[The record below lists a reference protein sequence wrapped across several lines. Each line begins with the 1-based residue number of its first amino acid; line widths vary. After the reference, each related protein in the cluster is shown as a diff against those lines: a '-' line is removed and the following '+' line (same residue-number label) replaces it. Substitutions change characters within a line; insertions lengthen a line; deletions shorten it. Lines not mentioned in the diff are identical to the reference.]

1 MGVRPA
7 RWLRLLL
14 SLLPLLSLLIMAR
27 PAWSWDP
34 PGHELV
40 GAVADRLLTPDARRH
55 VEQLLGYNLE
65 TSSKWADCVR
75 SVERRPDGSFVYD
88 ATTRYQHWCEA
99 FMAPA
104 EVARMED
111 YVRRNWSNCPGPG
124 AGHGCHETYHFT
136 DIDVQR
142 GAYGKSFAGASA
154 HDVVSAITAAI
165 DVLEGRAAPPPF
177 SIRDRKEAL
186 LMLAHF
192 IGDLHQP
199 LHAGAIYL
207 DAEGR
212 PVSPDRP
219 GLDGGDIRT
228 KGGSAIRIGD
238 KNLHAMWDAVPDG
251 WSLATQPELLTLARE
266 VPKTPGPL
274 ASWPEQWAS
283 ESVRQAAGAF
293 AGVSIGPRHDGVWPA
308 KLADPAAYEASA
320 ERIKSRQIAR
330 AGARLAAVLNT
341 LWP

>member
-1 MGVRPA
+1 M
-7 RWLRLLL
+7 RWLCRLL
-14 SLLPLLSLLIMAR
+14 SLLPLSSLLIVAR
-27 PAWSWDP
+27 PAWCWDP

-40 GAVADRLLTPDARRH
+40 GAVADRLLTSDARRH

-65 TSSKWADCVR
+65 TASKWADCVR
-75 SVERRPDGSFVYD
+75 SVERRPDGSFIYD
-88 ATTRYQHWCEA
+88 ATTRYQHWCEG

-111 YVRRNWSNCPGPG
+111 YVKRNWSNCQGPG

-142 GAYGKSFAGASA
+142 GAYGKGFAGASP
-154 HDVVSAITAAI
+154 HDVVGAIDAAI

-177 SIRDRKEAL
+177 SILDKKEAL

-192 IGDLHQP
+192 VGDLHQP

-219 GLDGGDIRT
+219 GAGGADIRT

-238 KNLHAMWDAVPDG
+238 NNLHAMWDAVPDG
-251 WSLATQPELLTLARE
+251 WSLATQPALLALARE
-266 VPKTPGPL
+266 VPKTQGPL
-274 ASWPEQWAS
+274 SSWPEQWAS
-283 ESVRQAAGAF
+283 ESVRQAASAF
-293 AGVSIGPRHDGVWPA
+293 SGVSIGPRHDGAWPA
-308 KLADPAAYEASA
+308 KLAEPAAYEASA
-320 ERIKSRQIAR
+320 ERIKRRQIAR
-330 AGARLAAVLNT
+330 AGARLAAVLNA

>member
-1 MGVRPA
+1 MGVGA
-7 RWLRLLL
+7 WRWLCLFLSVALL
-14 SLLPLLSLLIMAR
+14 AR
-27 PAWSWDP
+27 PAWCWDP

-65 TSSKWADCVR
+65 TASKWADCVR
-75 SVERRPDGSFVYD
+75 SVEQRPDGGFVYD

-111 YVRRNWSNCPGPG
+111 YVRRNWSNCPAPG

-136 DIDVQR
+136 DVDLQR
-142 GAYGKSFAGASA
+142 GAYRRGLTGTTD
-154 HDVVSAITAAI
+154 HDVVSAIDAAI
-165 DVLEGRAAPPPF
+165 DVLEGRPAPPPF
-177 SIRDRKEAL
+177 SIRDKKEAL

-199 LHAGAIYL
+199 LHAGAAYL
-207 DAEGR
+207 DAEGK
-212 PVSPDRP
+212 PVDPDRP
-219 GLDGGDIRT
+219 GIDVTPTRT

-251 WSLATQPELLTLARE
+251 WSVATQPELLALARE
-266 VPKTPGPL
+266 VPKTPGAL

-283 ESVRQAAGAF
+283 ESVGQAARALD
-293 AGVSIGPRHDGVWPA
+293 GVSIGPRHDGAWPA
-308 KLADPAAYEASA
+308 KLDDPAAYEASA
-320 ERIKSRQIAR
+320 ERIKRLQIAR
-330 AGARLAAVLNT
+330 AGARLAAVLNS